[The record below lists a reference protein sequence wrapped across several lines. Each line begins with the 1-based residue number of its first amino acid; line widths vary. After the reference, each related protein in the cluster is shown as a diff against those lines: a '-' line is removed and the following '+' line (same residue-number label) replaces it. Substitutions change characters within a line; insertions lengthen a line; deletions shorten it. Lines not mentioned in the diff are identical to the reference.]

1 MNISLSVNAN
11 VANPFDNYDEKK
23 FHEHFKTI
31 KTVVNGLHDEIG
43 LSRPYNYTSACKL
56 TLFHS

>member
-1 MNISLSVNAN
+1 LMNISLSVNAN

-31 KTVVNGLHDEIG
+31 KDRREL
-43 LSRPYNYTSACKL
+43 PA
-56 TLFHS
+56 